1 MATRDRGAR
10 GLVGRRKSTLIN
22 RLLDENV
29 QPTREVRQSDDRGRH
44 TTTHRELFRMPGGAL
59 LIDNPGIR
67 ELQLWAEESAL
78 DDSFGEIAGLAEAC
92 RYKDCAHQTE
102 PGCAVLAATD
112 SGALSAE
119 RLESFRALQ
128 KELRYLRVR
137 QDASA
142 QHAEKRKWRAIH
154 REMRRSGRH
163 RRM

>member
-1 MATRDRGAR
+1 MTASERSRALRKPAAT
-10 GLVGRRKSTLIN
+10 KT
-22 RLLDENV
+22 
-29 QPTREVRQSDDRGRH
+29 
-44 TTTHRELFRMPGGAL
+44 
-59 LIDNPGIR
+59 
-67 ELQLWAEESAL
+67 
-78 DDSFGEIAGLAEAC
+78 
-92 RYKDCAHQTE
+92 AHQTE

-142 QHAEKRKWRAIH
+142 QHAEKRKWRAIN